1 MARRFTNGTT
11 DEIDFGSF
19 STAEGASALTVAVW
33 LRRRAAITWSHIVCK
48 YLTTGFVFMH
58 GDTGAGLNGIYA
70 AVKNGTSEGEL
81 YLDSVF
87 TTDVWTHAVVRFDG
101 SQTGNTDRLRAFIGG
116 VNQTVGYFG
125 TVPAT
130 VGGASANLRV
140 GGTDHEADVRP
151 SDDLAWL
158 AIWTSA
164 LTDAAI
170 LALANGLNPSR
181 LGPTL
186 FAPLFGESTEPD
198 VSGGASGTVTG
209 TSIVDGPPVGW
220 GAPIWVPQYTV
231 STGIPV
237 LSAGSMSSIT
247 ATTGVPRVTLTF

>member
-19 STAEGASALTVAVW
+19 SAVEGASALTVAVW

-81 YLDSVF
+81 HLDSVF

-116 VNQTVGYFG
+116 VNQTVNYFG

-164 LTDAAI
+164 LSDATI
-170 LALANGLNPSR
+170 GYLAAGRNPMVYSPDFCVPFVGNSPEVDLVGSVNGS
-181 LGPTL
+181 
-186 FAPLFGESTEPD
+186 
-198 VSGGASGTVTG
+198 VTG
-209 TSIVDGPPVGW
+209 TSVVSGPAIDPW
-220 GAPIWVPQYTV
+220 
-231 STGIPV
+231 
-237 LSAGSMSSIT
+237 LSLPSMSSIT